1 MKRTR
6 MILFAIAALFLL
18 ALPGA
23 LISSGS
29 VTKAGEPF
37 PCDPTP
43 TMVRKCELRG
53 GTFDYGQCKCVFP

>member
-18 ALPGA
+18 ALPGI
-23 LISSGS
+23 LIPSAAA
-29 VTKAGEPF
+29 KADEPF

-43 TMVRKCELRG
+43 TQVRKCELRG
-53 GTFDYGQCKCVFP
+53 GTFDYAQCKCLFP